1 MAKIDITPDVS
12 LIQKAGAVNYKIPQ
26 ALAEFPDNSIDDRI
40 DGKKVT
46 VEITAGQRDGKK
58 RIVIADDA
66 KGMTKDELSKAMVMA
81 HSKKGHDEIGKFGLG
96 MKTACSF
103 LGSKFTIVTATKSAK
118 KALRLV
124 YNEEKFIEN
133 GEWSLDI
140 EEVDDKPFKH
150 GTLIEI
156 ENLKVN
162 LYAGVK
168 DAILSKFGKTFKH
181 FVASGDAEI
190 LVNGDAVVP
199 HIPDTI
205 KENDVELSFEVNG
218 KPVRGWVGIATKG
231 TGKGQYGFD
240 LVRHNRVLCEYEKI
254 GFPASAGTTRVIGE
268 LQLDDFPVVNNKT
281 DFRRDT
287 EDWDAL
293 QRALKEQIVDV
304 VRESRRLANPGREL
318 EAKDKAELKE
328 HMDLVQDALKSDD
341 LQADFDRRAL
351 DSDLADEFEGGSLPF
366 ALPDGD
372 DGGETDRK
380 GQRESSTVA
389 RNRLNRVKTQLRN
402 LAIEHTVAKLG
413 KESLYKI
420 WEDPGSRCQQ
430 ASRCHDE
437 HRSCDVYGNA
447 RQLHALDEAQH
458 RRGRRRVL
466 HPRDRQDRRDVAC
479 QVRHPQAHRS
489 DAARNGRGH
498 FGDGSRRPGGNR
510 GRGGL
515 EAK

>member
-1 MAKIDITPDVS
+1 MTKIDITPDVS

-46 VEITAGQRDGKK
+46 VEITVGQRAGKK

-66 KGMTKDELSKAMVMA
+66 KGMTEDELSKAMVMA

-103 LGSKFTIVTATKSAK
+103 LGSKFTIVTAAKSAK

-124 YNEEKFIEN
+124 YDEEKFIQN
-133 GEWSLDI
+133 GEWTLDI
-140 EEVDDKPFKH
+140 EEVEKPFKH
-150 GTLIEI
+150 GTVIEV
-156 ENLKVN
+156 EDLKVN

-181 FVASGDAEI
+181 FVAAGDAEI
-190 LVNGDAVVP
+190 LVNGDGVVP

-218 KPVRGWVGIATKG
+218 KPVRGWVGLATKG
-231 TGKGQYGFD
+231 SGKGQYGFD

-304 VRESRRLANPGREL
+304 VRESRRLAHPGKEL

-351 DSDLADEFEGGSLPF
+351 DADLADEFEGGALPF
-366 ALPDGD
+366 EVPGGD
-372 DGGETDRK
+372 DAEEEADSGREGRH
-380 GQRESSTVA
+380 ESSAVA

-420 WEDPGSRCQQ
+420 WEVEGVGANKRLVVTTNTDHAMYMATRDSFMLWMKHNIVEAVAEFFTQETGKTDAMLLVKSDILKHISQMQLEMDENTSGMAVGDP
-430 ASRCHDE
+430 
-437 HRSCDVYGNA
+437 
-447 RQLHALDEAQH
+447 EATE
-458 RRGRRRVL
+458 VV
-466 HPRDRQDRRDVAC
+466 VA
-479 QVRHPQAHRS
+479 
-489 DAARNGRGH
+489 
-498 FGDGSRRPGGNR
+498 
-510 GRGGL
+510 
-515 EAK
+515 

>member
-1 MAKIDITPDVS
+1 M
-12 LIQKAGAVNYKIPQ
+12 
-26 ALAEFPDNSIDDRI
+26 
-40 DGKKVT
+40 
-46 VEITAGQRDGKK
+46 
-58 RIVIADDA
+58 
-66 KGMTKDELSKAMVMA
+66 
-81 HSKKGHDEIGKFGLG
+81 
-96 MKTACSF
+96 
-103 LGSKFTIVTATKSAK
+103 
-118 KALRLV
+118 
-124 YNEEKFIEN
+124 
-133 GEWSLDI
+133 
-140 EEVDDKPFKH
+140 
-150 GTLIEI
+150 
-156 ENLKVN
+156 N

-420 WEDPGSRCQQ
+420 WEIQGVGANKRLAVTTNTDHAMYMATRDSFMLWMKHNIVEAVAEFFTQETGKTDAMLLVKSDILKHIGQMQLEMDEDTSGMAVGDP
-430 ASRCHDE
+430 
-437 HRSCDVYGNA
+437 
-447 RQLHALDEAQH
+447 EATE
-458 RRGRRRVL
+458 VV
-466 HPRDRQDRRDVAC
+466 VA
-479 QVRHPQAHRS
+479 
-489 DAARNGRGH
+489 
-498 FGDGSRRPGGNR
+498 
-510 GRGGL
+510 
-515 EAK
+515 